1 MFHLPVRNGTY
12 VIPVRSNGKFLP
24 VLTALT
30 GNATKGNVPSSV
42 PHLKSEIN
50 EGTKGSIAQQQVLL
64 LPVLMD
70 ARMFQ
75 ATPAH
80 SQGFGSGVRERPR
93 GVRDVAICFTAR
105 GMQMCVRTDLF
116 AGKVTALARSL
127 KEKDKRARKLWLRR
141 KYKMHHKSSRSWK
154 DDLKEIFWP
163 SRPENKPLPPSSKY
177 TIDILT
183 FRNLSL
189 WRSIRWERVAYATG
203 LGSDATAADKLKQ
216 MLQTSPEKNVTTQAV
231 KDILFLHELLE
242 LTNWTTDTKW
252 DAFEKGLSMLVTRET
267 TAEPL
272 MRDRQNIEPDWG
284 PKINSPQ
291 VLVPKKSERTP
302 AFDKNSDTKKD
313 SPYSDLLK
321 VNTFKHTATKKGN
334 YNSKRQ
340 SIGSSVYGTESDWK
354 DARGRK
360 LGYYKFYARPHHPD
374 GQGVPDMWLRNQ
386 SITYANRNNV
396 RYKKRYT
403 RSQIDTVVPPWIRPH
418 EIVAIY
424 ENMILFN
431 TTSRRLSLFAQ
442 AVRFGTLKSE
452 YGWKLLTLGFNMFSN
467 KTHIM
472 EGEMKAVINKLP
484 GFANG
489 TQFQAV
495 MNSMIVYDLL
505 ILNGTSDYDSWMKL
519 EWQRFTITLV
529 PSFSRKVQSLLSMSG
544 SLKLIG
550 EWYIVQLSELIMM
563 KLTMLSL
570 NASYTKDIDALLSKN
585 PDVGVTPQFI
595 ESQKDFLKNSG
606 VSLKILQSV
615 YDSDLSSK
623 MFSSLIYVNNSDG
636 SCVEPAKN
644 IPPISLTNMN
654 NTEALAED
662 VDAILYRVEE
672 ISNTQIGDICT
683 KELFLLKLLT
693 MTPYDEAE
701 VAWRDIIV
709 MKWTNMTDMEG
720 AAREA
725 FSPATEV
732 ALRLYTGLNE
742 SAVNNLIKKELKS
755 FVPTDN
761 VTEQAEAAMHD
772 KLINVTK
779 NFPFQARN
787 VYSMNTYPMQAA
799 GPTEMSI
806 QGEIVDS
813 VTTGKFSTGDIIGG
827 SQQGLAAT
835 STVDAIDDSTGTPA
849 SQ

>member
-30 GNATKGNVPSSV
+30 GNATKGNVPASV

-105 GMQMCVRTDLF
+105 GMQMCVRTDLS
-116 AGKVTALARSL
+116 AGRVTALARSL
-127 KEKDKRARKLWLRR
+127 KEKDKRARKVWLRR

-291 VLVPKKSERTP
+291 
-302 AFDKNSDTKKD
+302 
-313 SPYSDLLK
+313 
-321 VNTFKHTATKKGN
+321 
-334 YNSKRQ
+334 
-340 SIGSSVYGTESDWK
+340 
-354 DARGRK
+354 
-360 LGYYKFYARPHHPD
+360 
-374 GQGVPDMWLRNQ
+374 
-386 SITYANRNNV
+386 
-396 RYKKRYT
+396 
-403 RSQIDTVVPPWIRPH
+403 
-418 EIVAIY
+418 
-424 ENMILFN
+424 
-431 TTSRRLSLFAQ
+431 

-467 KTHIM
+467 KTHIT

-595 ESQKDFLKNSG
+595 ESQKR
-606 VSLKILQSV
+606 
-615 YDSDLSSK
+615 LSQK
-623 MFSSLIYVNNSDG
+623 QW
-636 SCVEPAKN
+636 CVAENFAK
-644 IPPISLTNMN
+644 
-654 NTEALAED
+654 
-662 VDAILYRVEE
+662 R
-672 ISNTQIGDICT
+672 
-683 KELFLLKLLT
+683 
-693 MTPYDEAE
+693 
-701 VAWRDIIV
+701 
-709 MKWTNMTDMEG
+709 
-720 AAREA
+720 
-725 FSPATEV
+725 
-732 ALRLYTGLNE
+732 LRQRLEQQNVFE
-742 SAVNNLIKKELKS
+742 SYLC
-755 FVPTDN
+755 
-761 VTEQAEAAMHD
+761 EQ
-772 KLINVTK
+772 L
-779 NFPFQARN
+779 
-787 VYSMNTYPMQAA
+787 
-799 GPTEMSI
+799 
-806 QGEIVDS
+806 
-813 VTTGKFSTGDIIGG
+813 
-827 SQQGLAAT
+827 
-835 STVDAIDDSTGTPA
+835 
-849 SQ
+849 